1 MSNLQGF
8 ISPMSLQACN
18 SRVSLSLFQN
28 PLLYKASRVLNASAP
43 AFQHPCLTLAS
54 LLTVVGCLMTLKSYV
69 VSLCSLEAHSEGA
82 GLAAIACPVLLEGCS
97 VKLSIQEGWPYLSPP
112 PVPRLTCIAPMFSIS
127 CSALEAP
134 RSTELTPSFLRHQ
147 AVGSKTRGEGDTLC
161 RACLATP
168 GHRHSSSHLGSRDA

>member
-1 MSNLQGF
+1 MQLQGLLEF
-8 ISPMSLQACN
+8 VSKPPSLQGLPGLECLCPCISASMPN
-18 SRVSLSLFQN
+18 SGLSSHSGWL
-28 PLLYKASRVLNASAP
+28 PW
-43 AFQHPCLTLAS
+43 
-54 LLTVVGCLMTLKSYV
+54 TLKSYV

-147 AVGSKTRGEGDTLC
+147 AVGSKTRGEGGTLC